1 MAVALE
7 MTCERC
13 GKKEK
18 AVSER
23 LHHGG
28 ELLHFFEGGT
38 KIHDV
43 RPKQGNSIESD
54 FCAGCTKLYEFF
66 VASGTP
72 EGRKKI
78 GVPPH
83 FEALMGLLQRIDRAA
98 GGTGGEIGGD
108 LRSALVG
115 LLRSSGGDP
124 AESGSPK

>member
-23 LHHGG
+23 MHHGG
-28 ELLHFFEGGT
+28 ELLHFFDGGA

-43 RPKQGNSIESD
+43 RLKQSNSIESD
-54 FCAGCTKLYEFF
+54 FCASCTRLYEFF

-72 EGRKKI
+72 EGRRKI
-78 GVPPH
+78 GVPQH
-83 FEALMGLLQRIDRAA
+83 FEVLMNLLQRIDRAA
-98 GGTGGEIGGD
+98 GGTGAEIGGE

-115 LLRSSGGDP
+115 LLRSAGASKEELG
-124 AESGSPK
+124 